1 MIANNTCVHYVSVMT
16 ETTEIKTIKTPPVWL
31 FDGVCVLCNGAVWY
45 TLKHEKEPLIRFV
58 SIQSVEGRQLAVQHG
73 LDPDDPQS
81 FLFIENAQALS
92 RSDGVIAL
100 ARHLDGLAGLISLCR
115 FLPKSLRDFAY
126 DRIARNRY
134 RLFGRKS
141 ECPVPD
147 TGFRHRFVL

>member
-1 MIANNTCVHYVSVMT
+1 MT
-16 ETTEIKTIKTPPVWL
+16 EVTEINADENPPIWL
-31 FDGVCVLCNGAVWY
+31 FDGVCVLCNGAVQY

-81 FLFIENAQALS
+81 FLFIENGEALP

-100 ARHLDGLAGLISLCR
+100 ARHLDGPAGLVPLLR
-115 FLPKSLRDFAY
+115 FLPKFLRDFAY

-134 RLFGRKS
+134 RLFGRRS
-141 ECPVPD
+141 ECSIPD
-147 TGFRHRFVL
+147 AGIRHRFVL

>member
-1 MIANNTCVHYVSVMT
+1 MT
-16 ETTEIKTIKTPPVWL
+16 EITEIKTAENPPIWL
-31 FDGVCVLCNGAVWY
+31 FDGVCVLCNGAVQY

-58 SIQSVEGRQLAVQHG
+58 SIQSVEGRQLAAIHG

-81 FLFIENAQALS
+81 FLFIENGEALL

-100 ARHLDGLAGLISLCR
+100 ARHLDGPAGLIALLR
-115 FLPKSLRDFAY
+115 FLPKFLRDFAY

-141 ECPVPD
+141 ECPIPD
-147 TGFRHRFVL
+147 AGTRHRFVL

>member
-1 MIANNTCVHYVSVMT
+1 MT
-16 ETTEIKTIKTPPVWL
+16 ETTEINFGEVAPVWL
-31 FDGVCVLCNGAVWY
+31 FDGVCVLCNGAVQY

-81 FLFIENAQALS
+81 FLFVENGKALA
-92 RSDGVIAL
+92 RSDGVLAL
-100 ARHLDGLAGLISLCR
+100 ARHLDGPARLISWCR
-115 FLPKSLRDFAY
+115 FLPKPLRDFAY

-141 ECPVPD
+141 ECPIPD
-147 TGFRHRFVL
+147 AGIRHRFVL

>member
-1 MIANNTCVHYVSVMT
+1 MT
-16 ETTEIKTIKTPPVWL
+16 EITELTNDENPPIWL
-31 FDGVCVLCNGAVWY
+31 FDGVCVLCNGAVQY
-45 TLKHEKEPLIRFV
+45 TLKHEKQPLIRFV
-58 SIQSVEGRQLAVQHG
+58 SIQSVEGRQLALQHG

-81 FLFIENAQALS
+81 FLFIENGEALP

-100 ARHLDGLAGLISLCR
+100 ARHLDGPAGLIPLLR
-115 FLPKSLRDFAY
+115 FVPKFLRDFAY

-147 TGFRHRFVL
+147 AGIRHRFVL

>member
-1 MIANNTCVHYVSVMT
+1 MF
-16 ETTEIKTIKTPPVWL
+16 ERPPVWL
-31 FDGVCVLCNGAVWY
+31 FDGVCVLCNGAVQY
-45 TLKHEKEPLIRFV
+45 TLKHERRPLIRFV
-58 SIQSVEGRQLAVQHG
+58 SIQSAEGRQLALQHG
-73 LDPDDPQS
+73 LDPEDPQS
-81 FLFIENAQALS
+81 FLFIENGEALS

-100 ARHLDGLAGLISLCR
+100 ARHLDGPAGLISLFG

-147 TGFRHRFVL
+147 AGIRHRFVL

>member
-1 MIANNTCVHYVSVMT
+1 MT
-16 ETTEIKTIKTPPVWL
+16 EIAEIKSHLKPPIWL
-31 FDGVCVLCNGAVWY
+31 FDEVCVLCNGAVQY

-58 SIQSVEGRQLAVQHG
+58 SIQSVEGRQLAKQHG

-81 FLFIENAQALS
+81 FLFIDNGEALP

-100 ARHLDGLAGLISLCR
+100 ARHLDGPAGLIPLLR
-115 FLPKSLRDFAY
+115 FVPKLLRDFAY

-147 TGFRHRFVL
+147 AGIRHRFVL